1 MQFERKIEIDF
12 EFRNLKLNNLTSI
25 SLVIHNQPRNT
36 TLGYESYKS
45 KKYNS

>member
-1 MQFERKIEIDF
+1 MQFERKIEIDL

-25 SLVIHNQPRNT
+25 PLVIYNQPKNT
-36 TLGYESYKS
+36 TLSNGSYKF